1 MSINNNSSSN
11 LNSMY
16 GSGSIASN
24 GNNRMLG
31 DGAVISNSNLG
42 NRIISSHNNSSQQQH
57 FESFPPSG
65 RGYSAVA
72 QLGANRG
79 VNNDHDFAI
88 DNEDFPALPGSSLL
102 NKNLADHV
110 VGSSDSKHAASASSS
125 QIQGANNMFSGSG
138 SSDFNA
144 QGQHGSSHPL
154 LSNIASA
161 SAGASQ
167 QPVTKE
173 QKFGLAGLL
182 DVIRFTDKV
191 SGRPIQLNL
200 FLFNC
205 QDANTLAL
213 GTDLTTFGLNLNS
226 SDSLFP
232 AFSSPFTDQPQVADP
247 QFNTPACYMMHPPS
261 LKSEHLSKFQLETL
275 FYMFYAMPKDILQAC
290 AAQELYRREWRY
302 HGEMRLWLK
311 PRAPQELMQSHPNVQ
326 FVFFDSAAWETRLF
340 TAAPRNS
347 AALLSGLVSDEDVR
361 VKAPSVNAIP
371 LSS

>member
-1 MSINNNSSSN
+1 MSINSNSSSN

-24 GNNRMLG
+24 GG
-31 DGAVISNSNLG
+31 VISNSS
-42 NRIISSHNNSSQQQH
+42 RIISSHSSSNQQQQH

-65 RGYSAVA
+65 GRGYSAVA
-72 QLGANRG
+72 QLGASRG
-79 VNNDHDFAI
+79 AGGGGANDHYFAI

-102 NKNLADHV
+102 NKNLSDHV
-110 VGSSDSKHAASASSS
+110 VGSSDSKNHSANASSS

-167 QPVTKE
+167 LPVTKE

-182 DVIRFTDKV
+182 DVIRFTDK
-191 SGRPIQLNL
+191 
-200 FLFNC
+200 
-205 QDANTLAL
+205 DANTLAL

-232 AFSSPFTDQPQVADP
+232 AFSSPFTDQPQVPDP

-290 AAQELYRREWRY
+290 AAQELYRRDWRY
-302 HGEMRLWLK
+302 HSEMRLWLK

-347 AALLSGLVSDEDVR
+347 ASLLSGLLNDEEVR
-361 VKAPSVNAIP
+361 VKAPSASAIP